1 MVQTLWT
8 VCDLQRNFMQAEFLQ
23 RDFHKHLEKYIGE
36 SVYEEDNIFKSVES
50 RSKVKEKRD
59 IDDILHSAFH
69 GNRVR
74 GDFGQ
79 ECR

>member
-1 MVQTLWT
+1 
-8 VCDLQRNFMQAEFLQ
+8 MQAEFLQ
-23 RDFHKHLEKYIGE
+23 RLFHKHLEKYIGE

-50 RSKVKEKRD
+50 RGKVKEKRD